1 MIDLRR
7 NLLFMYVIKRIM
19 KFKYKNSK
27 KRALLVN
34 INSIKTYQQRK
45 QVFAFM
51 MRSTLFEINIRRRR
65 SVWAYQREELWFG
78 SMLNDQNF
86 EQHWRSDLRLSQ
98 DTFRDIVRVVQAALE
113 KRDIQ
118 FRRAMPI
125 EKRVA
130 IALWRLWTGNLFR
143 TVAKTFVVC
152 KSTAVQITR

>member
-27 KRALLVN
+27 KRAFFVN

-51 MRSTLFEINIRRRR
+51 MPSTLFEINIRRRR
-65 SVWAYQREELWFG
+65 SVWAYQREELLFD

-86 EQHWRSDLRLSQ
+86 QQHWRSDLR
-98 DTFRDIVRVVQAALE
+98 RV
-113 KRDIQ
+113 
-118 FRRAMPI
+118 
-125 EKRVA
+125 
-130 IALWRLWTGNLFR
+130 
-143 TVAKTFVVC
+143 KTHFE
-152 KSTAVQITR
+152 T